1 MDRRRSF
8 HPQDACAVETCDG
21 ASPCRS
27 SSQPLRVALV
37 VEAAGGGVAVHLVD
51 LIRGLIRCGAE
62 VHLVAAP
69 GPRFDSSILT
79 GDVQALCASVAWVP
93 MQRSVSW
100 RDMVSFV
107 HVFRALAKIRPD
119 VVHAHSSKAGV
130 LARICFGPWRK
141 VYTPHAVYTLNP
153 YLEAGA
159 RRFYGSIERL
169 FGCWFTDRIVAVS
182 DDEAHHLRR
191 DLRIPEHK
199 VTTIYNGVPTFHRAD
214 RDAARNMLG
223 LDPDACVVGVVGRL
237 EFQKGIDRLVA
248 IARRLER
255 TMGRQVQIALIGA
268 GDIEQVTGVPVTQ
281 LPSNIHLAGRVVDAR
296 RHFSAFDIFALPSR
310 YEGFPYVYLEA
321 MAAGLPIVTTR
332 VAGADALVREWGIGV
347 VVDND
352 DDVTQFT
359 EAIEMLLQRQDLRR
373 EMSANCAI
381 AAQRFSAQ
389 EMVART
395 VVVYTQLIS
404 ETKR

>member
-1 MDRRRSF
+1 MDPRRRF
-8 HPQDACAVETCDG
+8 HSQDAYAVETRHG
-21 ASPCRS
+21 ASSCTSGSR
-27 SSQPLRVALV
+27 PLRVALV
-37 VEAAGGGVAVHLVD
+37 VEAAGGGVAVHLAD
-51 LIRGLIRCGAE
+51 LIQGLVRCDAE
-62 VHLVAAP
+62 VHLIAAP
-69 GPRFDSSILT
+69 GARFDSSILT
-79 GDVQALCASVAWVP
+79 DEVRTLCTSVAWVP
-93 MQRSVSW
+93 MQRNVSW

-107 HVFRALAKIRPD
+107 QVFRALAKIRPD

-182 DDEAHHLRR
+182 DDEARHLQC
-191 DLRIPEHK
+191 DLRIPKHK
-199 VTTIYNGVPTFHRAD
+199 VTTIYNGVPVFHRVD
-214 RDAARNMLG
+214 RDAARDMLG
-223 LDPDACVVGVVGRL
+223 LDPDAYVVGVVGRL

-255 TMGRQVQIALIGA
+255 TMGRRVQFALIGA
-268 GDIEQVTGVPVTQ
+268 GDIEKVTGVPVTK
-281 LPSNIHLAGRVVDAR
+281 LPSNIRLAGRVVDAR
-296 RHFSAFDIFALPSR
+296 RYFSAFDIFALPSR

-332 VAGADALVREWGIGV
+332 VAGADALVGEWQIGV
-347 VVDND
+347 VVENE

-359 EAIEMLLQRQDLRR
+359 ETIEMLLQRQDLRQ

-381 AAQRFSAQ
+381 AAQRFSAH

-395 VVVYTQLIS
+395 LDGYTQLIS
-404 ETKR
+404 ESK